1 MDVTM
6 LPRKELLGESGT
18 QDVHIYYTNKFQSSM
33 GQNLATLLASEGIT
47 VNTVSSSRVRLWYFN
62 TNYLSFQVAPAMIG
76 STGMIPP
83 PKSE

>member
-47 VNTVSSSRVRLWYFN
+47 VNTVSSSRVRL
-62 TNYLSFQVAPAMIG
+62 
-76 STGMIPP
+76 
-83 PKSE
+83 